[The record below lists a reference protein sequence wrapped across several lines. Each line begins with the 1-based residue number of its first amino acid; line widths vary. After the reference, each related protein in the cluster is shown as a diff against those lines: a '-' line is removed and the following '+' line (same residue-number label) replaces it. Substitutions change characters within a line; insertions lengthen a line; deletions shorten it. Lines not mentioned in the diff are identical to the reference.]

1 MKRDQGKSMVCLSLL
16 LTAGVV
22 LKTPERTNS
31 DKIKV
36 HLGENRKPLVRT
48 LKLTANYHYWQL
60 LNETD
65 TG

>member
-36 HLGENRKPLVRT
+36 ALGQNSEINC
-48 LKLTANYHYWQL
+48 
-60 LNETD
+60 
-65 TG
+65 